1 MGLRLRVALLALAAV
16 VPLLALLFAGSFA
29 DRRLA
34 LDAAR
39 GRAVDLAQRGADE
52 QAEVLH
58 DAQLLMD
65 LLADVPAV
73 AAAASGTCHETLRAA
88 AAARPQFATIG
99 VIDADGTLVC
109 HSLLTEQRPGFGA
122 EVFAQ
127 VTAPDAPDFVV
138 GKLRISKAT
147 GKPTIVTA
155 VPLPSSSGKD
165 GRKGM
170 LFVSIDLEW
179 LSQLAGQ
186 TTEGP
191 NQTAV
196 VIDPASGAVLARSPD
211 AARWVGRTLPGEA
224 LVHVLSAQPQGG
236 TARVRDLDGVERIFG
251 FAPLPD
257 GFSGAVLAVGFS
269 SAAVLADANQR
280 MMIGLGLALAVS
292 LGATILAWWL
302 GDRFL
307 VTPIAALGRAA
318 RRFGGGDFTARAN
331 LPPWHAAELLALD
344 RTLADTAGQL
354 SAAQEKL
361 SDSEARYRLLAE
373 NSTDMI
379 FRLDLDFVRRYVS
392 PASREILGYTPEEL
406 VGIRPINQ
414 VHPDDAARVDAVFR
428 QVVGGRD
435 RASVANRIRH
445 RDGRWIWVEAELRLV
460 RDAVTGQPASILGAL
475 RDISARKAAE
485 EALKASEERY
495 RLLADNATDMIMRLG
510 ADLHCFYVSP
520 AINDLLGYD
529 PDEIEGTDLRHIIC
543 PDDLPA
549 VEASLAS
556 LDAERGRASVRCR
569 GRRVD
574 GAYVWVEANVRRLA
588 EGHGYLAVV
597 RDITRAKAAEAQIA
611 EANDRL
617 AKANQMLEA
626 WALEDALTGLANRR
640 HFDGALDR
648 EFRRAVRAGAS
659 LALIMIDVDYFKAY
673 NDYYG
678 HPAGDTCLR
687 AVSQCVLRVI
697 ERPGDIAA
705 RYGGEEIVVLLPGTD
720 AAGAQA
726 VAEKIRLAVRDLAIR
741 HGGDPSGFLAVSAG
755 VAAMLPLK
763 GQHRPSDLVGRAD
776 RALYAAKLAGRNRTV
791 VDSADATPAK
801 GDAFG

>member
-1 MGLRLRVALLALAAV
+1 MTTGLRLRVVLLALAAV
-16 VPLLALLFAGSFA
+16 VPLLALLFAGSVA

-39 GRAVDLAQRGADE
+39 SRVAELAARGAGE
-52 QAEVLH
+52 QAEVLR
-58 DAQLLMD
+58 DTRLLLG
-65 LLADVPAV
+65 LLATMPAV
-73 AAAASGTCHETLRAA
+73 AEAVPGTCHETLKAIA
-88 AAARPQFATIG
+88 GARPQFATMG
-99 VIDADGTLVC
+99 VIGIDRTLLC
-109 HSLLTEQRPGFGA
+109 HSLITEQRPGFGT
-122 EVFAQ
+122 ELFTR
-127 VTAPDAPDFVV
+127 VTAPDAPGFVV
-138 GKLRISKAT
+138 GGLVMSKTT
-147 GKPTIVTA
+147 GKPTIVA
-155 VPLPSSSGKD
+155 ASPLPLPG
-165 GRKGM
+165 GTGM
-170 LFVSIDLEW
+170 IFISINLEW

-186 TTEGP
+186 AIDSP
-191 NQTAV
+191 DQTV
-196 VIDPASGAVLARSPD
+196 LVMEPQSGAVLARSPD
-211 AARWVGRTLPGEA
+211 SARWVGRTVPDEA
-224 LVHVLSAQPQGG
+224 LARLLAAQPQGG
-236 TARVRDLDGVERIFG
+236 IARIRDLDGVERIFG

-257 GFSGAVLAVGFS
+257 GFSGAVLAVGLS
-269 SAAVLADANQR
+269 RAAVLAGADQR

-307 VTPIAALGRAA
+307 VRPIAALGRAA

-331 LPPWHAAELLALD
+331 LSSWHAAELLALD
-344 RTLADTAGQL
+344 RTLADMAGAL
-354 SAAQEKL
+354 AAAQEKL

-392 PASREILGYTPEEL
+392 PASREILGYAPEEL
-406 VGIRPINQ
+406 MGIRPVNQ
-414 VHPDDAARVDAVFR
+414 VHPDDAARVEAVFR
-428 QVVGGRD
+428 QVAAGRD

-460 RDAVTGQPASILGAL
+460 RDPVTGQPAALLGAL
-475 RDISARKAAE
+475 RDISDRKAAE
-485 EALKASEERY
+485 AALKDSEERY

-510 ADLHCFYVSP
+510 TDFHCFYVSP
-520 AINDLLGYD
+520 AIRDLLGYD
-529 PDEIEGTDLRHIIC
+529 PVDIEGTDLRAILC

-549 VEASLAS
+549 IEAVLAS
-556 LDAERGRASVRCR
+556 PDADHGRASVRCR

-574 GAYVWVEANVRRLA
+574 GSYVWVEANVRRLA
-588 EGHGYLAVV
+588 EGQGYLAVV

-648 EFRRAVRAGAS
+648 EFRRAIRAGNS

-687 AVSQCVLRVI
+687 AVSQCVLRMI

-720 AAGAQA
+720 AMGAQA
-726 VAEKIRLAVRDLAIR
+726 VAEKIRLAVRELAIR

-763 GQHRPSDLVGRAD
+763 GQHRSSDLVGQAD
-776 RALYAAKLAGRNRTV
+776 RALYAAKLAGRNRIV
-791 VDSADATPAK
+791 VDSVDDEPAK
-801 GDAFG
+801 GDLFG